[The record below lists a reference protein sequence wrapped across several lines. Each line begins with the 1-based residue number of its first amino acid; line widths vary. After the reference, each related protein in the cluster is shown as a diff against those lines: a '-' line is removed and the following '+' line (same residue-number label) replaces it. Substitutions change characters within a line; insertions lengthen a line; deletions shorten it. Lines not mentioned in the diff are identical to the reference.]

1 MPRQYNIAM
10 ISDFF
15 YPQAGGVELHV
26 YHLSQKL
33 ILLGHS
39 VIIITHDYGTRTGIR
54 YLTNGLKVYYL
65 PFFVLYR
72 EATFPTVFLA
82 FPILRNIFIR
92 ENIDIVHGHGLLSS
106 LCHEAILHA
115 GIMGMKTCFTDHSLF
130 GFADAGSILS
140 NKALKFTLTNVGHV
154 ICVSHTCK
162 ENTVLRAGIDPLSV
176 SVIPN
181 AVVLED
187 FKPSIKQL
195 NRNYGNNSNNV
206 SSIVNN
212 NNVNISSNNHA
223 DRRKKKKKNSITDGN
238 NNEQIDTN
246 GKMDLKETEIEIA
259 ESSHTRKIT
268 IVVISRLFPNK
279 GADLL
284 TAIIPKICSSNEKV
298 EFIIAGD
305 GPRFINLDQMI
316 ETYRLQERVKLIGS
330 IRHEE
335 VRDIMVK
342 GDIYLHASLT
352 EAFGTVL
359 IEAASC
365 GLLVVTT
372 RVGGIPEVLP
382 SHMTVFA
389 SPSVESLVKNTLVAI
404 DLIENKKVDT
414 GKFHEEIKNC
424 YDWMDVAKRTEN
436 VYNHL
441 NKDEKPLIQ
450 KLKKYYNMGPWAG
463 KLYVLCV
470 VVDIFI
476 LFVLQWIFPD
486 TNIDRVRHW
495 PNAARKTNKDN
506 TELESEEECDEYEV
520 ESDYSDFVE

>member
-1 MPRQYNIAM
+1 MSYNIAM

-15 YPQAGGVELHV
+15 YPQPGGVELHV

-33 ILLGHS
+33 IQLGHS
-39 VIIITHDYGTRTGIR
+39 VVIITHDYGSRTGVR
-54 YLTNGLKVYYL
+54 TLTNGLKVYYV

-72 EATFPTVFLA
+72 ESTFPTVFSA

-92 ENIDIVHGHGLLSS
+92 ENIEIVHGHGSLSS
-106 LCHEAILHA
+106 LCHEAIFHA
-115 GIMGMKTCFTDHSLF
+115 RTMGMKTCFTDHSLF
-130 GFADAGSILS
+130 GFSDAGSILG
-140 NKALKFTLTNVGHV
+140 NKVLKFTLADVGHV

-162 ENTVLRAGIDPLSV
+162 ENTVLRASIDPLAV

-181 AVVLED
+181 AVVSED
-187 FKPSIKQL
+187 FKPSAKQL
-195 NRNYGNNSNNV
+195 NPKR
-206 SSIVNN
+206 
-212 NNVNISSNNHA
+212 HQTL
-223 DRRKKKKKNSITDGN
+223 D
-238 NNEQIDTN
+238 
-246 GKMDLKETEIEIA
+246 
-259 ESSHTRKIT
+259 KIT

-284 TAIIPKICSSNEKV
+284 NAIIPSICAKNKKV

-305 GPRFINLDQMI
+305 GPRFIDLDQMI
-316 ETYRLQERVKLIGS
+316 ENHRLQDRVKLIGS
-330 IRHEE
+330 IKHEE
-335 VRDIMVK
+335 VRDIMIQ

-359 IEAASC
+359 VEAASC

-389 SPSVESLVKNTLVAI
+389 NPSVESLTKNTLNAI
-404 DLIENKKVDT
+404 HTIETGKVDT
-414 GKFHEEIKNC
+414 SKFHDEISRL

-441 NKDEKPLIQ
+441 DLAKLNKPLVRR
-450 KLKKYYNMGPWAG
+450 LKKFYVKGPWAG

-476 LFVLQWIFPD
+476 YWFLEFWFPRQ
-486 TNIDRVRHW
+486 NIDRVRKW
-495 PNAARKTNKDN
+495 PKKPGQKPLVA
-506 TELESEEECDEYEV
+506 
-520 ESDYSDFVE
+520 